1 MNICVAYFVFIADVL
16 MCFCV
21 FFFFYFFGIFGI
33 FCVLSAALQMANH
46 FLSENYTSLTKELLN
61 ACTARVARQPSG

>member
-1 MNICVAYFVFIADVL
+1 MFIADVL

-33 FCVLSAALQMANH
+33 FCVLSAALQMANN
-46 FLSENYTSLTKELLN
+46 FLSENYTSLTKELN